1 MTNAG
6 TRTATTLFDTHAH
19 LHDRGFDSDRE
30 AVLTRAW
37 EAGVGAIVTVG
48 TDLAESAAAV
58 ELASRQEDVWATVG
72 IHPHHADEWGSEAR
86 STFVRLAA
94 DPSTVAIGEI
104 GLDFFRNL
112 SPPDV
117 QRRALR
123 EQLAL
128 AVELDLPVVIHSRDA
143 DAEVEPI
150 LMEWAAAL
158 PRRPDQPVGVLHC
171 FSGDAELAVRYAR
184 AGFMISFAGVVT
196 YPKNDALREAAR
208 AVGAESIVVETDCP
222 YLTPQFKRGKRNE
235 PAYVAETA
243 RFIAELRGESVAK
256 FAKTT
261 VENGRRLFR
270 LPATAKMT
278 R

>member
-1 MTNAG
+1 MI
-6 TRTATTLFDTHAH
+6 
-19 LHDRGFDSDRE
+19 FDSHCHLDPE
-30 AVLTRAW
+30 TFGGDDEVDAVVATAVA
-37 EAGVGAIVTVG
+37 AGVNRMLTVG
-48 TDLAESAAAV
+48 SGYGEGTAGRAVAVANRHPGCVWASVGMHPHDAQHFNDAV
-58 ELASRQEDVWATVG
+58 EEELRG
-72 IHPHHADEWGSEAR
+72 
-86 STFVRLAA
+86 LAA
-94 DPSTVAIGEI
+94 QDCVVAWGEI

-112 SPPDV
+112 SPPEV
-117 QRRALR
+117 QRRAFR

-150 LMEWAAAL
+150 LMEWAAAV
-158 PRRPDQPVGVLHC
+158 PRRPRQPVGVLHC

-243 RFIAELRGESVAK
+243 RFIAELRGEGAAK

-261 VENGRRLFR
+261 LENGRRLFR